1 MTRAR
6 LLACALL
13 LVACGERHANVHQ
26 GRGVV
31 RDVVAEYQQVVIE
44 HEDIP
49 GLMPAMT
56 MNFDVADPAILAR
69 VEKGQAVEFSVE
81 HDEHGYRIVAL
92 RVLGRGEAREGA
104 PSLEK
109 LAARLDPAPPFALT
123 DQAGFPLALADLRG
137 KAVVLDFIYTRCP
150 GPCPIQTGIVRDVQ
164 QGLPPALRE
173 RAWFVSITLDPLH
186 DSPARLAEHARAR
199 GLDLSTWSLLTGPP
213 EQVEAVIRAYGV
225 GSARNED
232 GTIDHLVATFLIDP
246 EGRIAERYIGL
257 EHEAEEIRADLARV
271 AAAPAA
277 RP

>member
-1 MTRAR
+1 MTRGR
-6 LLACALL
+6 LLAMALL
-13 LVACGERHANVHQ
+13 LAACGGGTSVHE

-81 HDEHGYRIVAL
+81 RDAHGYRIVAL
-92 RVLGRGEAREGA
+92 RVVGLGEAREGA
-104 PSLEK
+104 PSLEQ
-109 LAARLDPAPPFALT
+109 LAARRDPAPPFALT
-123 DQAGFPLALADLRG
+123 DQAGFPFGLEQLRG

-150 GPCPIQTGIVRDVQ
+150 GPCPIQTGILRDVQ
-164 QGLPPALRE
+164 RGLPPALRE

-186 DSPARLAEHARAR
+186 DTPARLAEHARAR
-199 GLDLSTWSLLTGPP
+199 SLDLANWSLLTGPP

-225 GSARNED
+225 GSTRDED
-232 GTIDHLVATFLIDP
+232 GTIEHLVATFLIDP

-257 EHEAEEIRADLARV
+257 DHEAGEISADLARV
-271 AAAPAA
+271 SAGPAA